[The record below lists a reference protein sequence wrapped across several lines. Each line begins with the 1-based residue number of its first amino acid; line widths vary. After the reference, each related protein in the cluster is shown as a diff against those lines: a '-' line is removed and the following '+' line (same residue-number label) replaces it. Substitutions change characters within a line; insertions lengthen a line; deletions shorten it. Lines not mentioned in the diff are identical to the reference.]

1 MTSAE
6 AEKRAVLRPH
16 VEWLREALSG
26 LPHRLEILDDRGNVF
41 DDAGESLPDGVACV
55 EAPVLDGG
63 VTIARLRLLAPDA
76 ERRRALLEHAAAAA
90 ARELVHRANRA
101 VAERTA
107 DRLARLH
114 TVASALAAAWS
125 REDIARIVVTE
136 GYQALRA
143 AAGVFYYVEQDQ
155 LRLGASRGVLVDFSA
170 YESLPFDS
178 PLPAAVAARTGEALW
193 YDSWEQIAAI
203 RPYLAEQQLVP
214 RSVLQALL
222 AVPVRSS
229 GRVVGAM
236 AFSFDGPR
244 VFDAEERRFVLTL
257 ADHVALAA
265 DRARLVEQEQRARAE
280 ADAARIRALYLAR
293 AGEIVASSVDHGD
306 TLDRVL
312 RLIVPGVADQAAV
325 HVIGEGGALELA
337 GLAHQDPAEERRAK
351 ERLDRER
358 PEIGAPSGPGAV
370 AASGRLERFGG
381 DPGPRGGTRAGL
393 YVPLVANGQVRGVL
407 ELTSS
412 RPGRSYG
419 PDDVAF
425 ATELAGRCAMALQ
438 NARMHRDAQ
447 RLQAEMQR
455 AHTLESLG
463 VLAGG
468 IAHDFNNLLTGV
480 LGNLTLAQRMV
491 AGDARV
497 MKRLEDAE
505 RAALRSRD
513 LTRQLLTFAKGG
525 APVRQLAS
533 LRETVSEIVG
543 FVLSGSNVRPQLRI
557 ASDLWLAEVDLGQ
570 LAQVVQNLVINA
582 LQAMPGGGT
591 VDVTLE
597 NERRL
602 EAGGLP
608 LAPGAYVRLEVRD
621 RGVGIAPDQL
631 PRIFDPF
638 FTTKATGSGL
648 GLTTAYAIARRHGG
662 HIEVQSAVGKGSRF
676 VLRLPAMP
684 DGAPE
689 ARRAPTPVAEA
700 SRGRILV
707 MDDEPA
713 VRGVIADLLRALGH
727 EAVVAEDGERALAAW
742 RRARQD
748 GRPFDVV
755 ILDLT
760 VPGRMGGRQVVLEMR
775 AVDPDVRALVSSGY
789 SDDPV
794 LSSPG
799 EYGFAGVLKKPYTLD
814 EVARALGV
822 AMSGAPA

>member
-6 AEKRAVLRPH
+6 AERRAVLRPH
-16 VEWLREALSG
+16 VQWLHEALSDH
-26 LPHRLEILDDRGNVF
+26 PHRLEIVDDRGNVSEG
-41 DDAGESLPDGVACV
+41 AGDGLPEDVACV
-55 EAPVLDGG
+55 EVPVQDGG
-63 VTIARLRLLAPDA
+63 VTIARLRLHAPDA
-76 ERRRALLEHAAAAA
+76 PRRRALLEHAAAAA

-101 VAERTA
+101 VAERMA

-114 TVASALAAAWS
+114 TVAAALAAAWS

-143 AAGVFYYVEQDQ
+143 AAGVFYYVEQDH
-155 LRLGASRGVLVDFSA
+155 LRLGASRGMLVDFDP
-170 YESLPFDS
+170 YEMLPPDS
-178 PLPAAVAARTGEALW
+178 PMPVAVAARTGEPLW
-193 YDSWEQIAAI
+193 YDSWEQIAAM

-214 RSVLQALL
+214 RAVLQAMV
-222 AVPVRSS
+222 AVPVRGS

-293 AGEIVASSVDHGD
+293 AGEIVASSIDHAD

-312 RLIVPGVADQAAV
+312 RLIVPGVADQAVV
-325 HVIGEGGALELA
+325 HVLGEGGALELA
-337 GLAHQDPAEERRAK
+337 GLVDQDPAEERRAK
-351 ERLDRER
+351 ERLDREP
-358 PEIGAPSGPGAV
+358 PEIGASSGAGAV
-370 AASGRLERFGG
+370 AASGRAEIFGG
-381 DPGPRGGTRAGL
+381 GPGTRGGARAGL

-407 ELTSS
+407 GLTSI
-412 RPGRSYG
+412 RPGRTYG

-438 NARMHRDAQ
+438 HARMHRDAQ

-491 AGDARV
+491 ADDSRV

-533 LRETVSEIVG
+533 LRETVSEVVG
-543 FVLSGSNVRPQLRI
+543 FVLSGSAVRPNLRI
-557 ASDLWLAEVDLGQ
+557 ASDLWLAEVDVGQ
-570 LAQVVQNLVINA
+570 VAQVVQNLVINA

-597 NERRL
+597 NERRG
-602 EAGGLP
+602 EADGLP

-621 RGVGIAPDQL
+621 RGVGIAPEQL

-676 VLRLPAMP
+676 ILRLPAVP
-684 DGAPE
+684 EGAPA
-689 ARRAPTPVAEA
+689 ARRAPTPVGEA
-700 SRGRILV
+700 SRSRILV

-727 EAVVAEDGERALAAW
+727 EAVVAEDGEAALAAW

-794 LSSPG
+794 LSDPG

-814 EVARALGV
+814 EVARALGTAISAAQV
-822 AMSGAPA
+822 